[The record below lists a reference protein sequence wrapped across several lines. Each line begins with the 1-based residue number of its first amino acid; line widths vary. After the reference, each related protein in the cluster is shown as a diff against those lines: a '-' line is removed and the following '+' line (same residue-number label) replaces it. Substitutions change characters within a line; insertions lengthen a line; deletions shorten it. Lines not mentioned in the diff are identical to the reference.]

1 MLASYYGYNQE
12 TKRCRSG
19 SSIKVSTGRDFRQAG
34 TKGGVASQ
42 DKSPDHV
49 FIIFSTQEED
59 RF

>member
-34 TKGGVASQ
+34 SKGEIVNH
-42 DKSPDHV
+42 DKHFEPDRV
-49 FIIFSTQEED
+49 TIISST
-59 RF
+59 